1 MAETTQT
8 DVWRGTSTVR
18 NQSANILFEVLAN
31 QENPSYRLIYHRD
44 ALESQF
50 ILKHLNNLRI
60 PDCNFAANLVGTN
73 VNN

>member
-31 QENPSYRLIYHRD
+31 QENPSYRLIYHTD
-44 ALESQF
+44 ALSLSLF
-50 ILKHLNNLRI
+50 
-60 PDCNFAANLVGTN
+60 
-73 VNN
+73 